1 MCNIKP
7 HKIVNFMT
15 QMNQALNKWDKLPLF
30 DRLLESAPIKDPVG
44 GFQSVKGAKEI
55 VLKKRNSFPKTTI
68 TWK

>member
-15 QMNQALNKWDKLPLF
+15 QMNQALNKWDKFPLF

-55 VLKKRNSFPKTTI
+55 VLKKGILFPKPR
-68 TWK
+68 

>member
-7 HKIVNFMT
+7 HKIFNFMT

-30 DRLLESAPIKDPVG
+30 VRLLESAPIKDPVG

>member
-30 DRLLESAPIKDPVG
+30 GRLLESAPIKDPVG
-44 GFQSVKGAKEI
+44 GFQSVKGGKEI
-55 VLKKRNSFPKTTI
+55 VLRKRNSFPETTI

>member
-1 MCNIKP
+1 MRNIKP
-7 HKIVNFMT
+7 HIIFNFMT

-44 GFQSVKGAKEI
+44 GFQSVKGGKEI
-55 VLKKRNSFPKTTI
+55 VLRKRNYFPETTI

>member
-1 MCNIKP
+1 
-7 HKIVNFMT
+7 MT

-55 VLKKRNSFPKTTI
+55 VLKKGILFPKPR
-68 TWK
+68 

>member
-30 DRLLESAPIKDPVG
+30 DRLLDPVD

-55 VLKKRNSFPKTTI
+55 VLRKRSSFPETTI

>member
-30 DRLLESAPIKDPVG
+30 DRLLDPVD

-55 VLKKRNSFPKTTI
+55 VLRKRNSFGN
-68 TWK
+68 WK

>member
-1 MCNIKP
+1 
-7 HKIVNFMT
+7 MT

-55 VLKKRNSFPKTTI
+55 VLRKGNSFPETTI

>member
-7 HKIVNFMT
+7 HKIVNFMI

>member
-1 MCNIKP
+1 
-7 HKIVNFMT
+7 MT

-44 GFQSVKGAKEI
+44 GFQSAKGAKEI
-55 VLKKRNSFPKTTI
+55 VLGKRNSFPETTI

>member
-30 DRLLESAPIKDPVG
+30 DRLLDPVG

-55 VLKKRNSFPKTTI
+55 VLRKRNSFGN
-68 TWK
+68 WK